1 MDSETL
7 RKVAELVRHRAH
19 PPRHYDHRDGMARLG
34 AQRALDQLATD
45 LEIMAD
51 HCGPEGQGED

>member
-7 RKVAELVRHRAH
+7 RKVTNLSQSRAQ
-19 PPRHYDHRDGMARLG
+19 PPRQHGYRDGMARLG